1 MQIVLDL
8 DAELNLPYVSKNRPG
23 VLTDCQ
29 CFIIIHCLWTSSRI
43 FLWITSSPKSVSV
56 LLLQSEACVC
66 ALLGV
71 VGGFIHKLVVRW
83 DVWQCTTGWLLQVK
97 GATSSNR
104 MSVGFIGAGQLAHA
118 LVKGFTAAGKATF
131 SNLCLE
137 VSDVKITHKWCL
149 VGCGEQCSRSYTYT
163 VSTFRSLIRPEQLHS

>member
-1 MQIVLDL
+1 MSVKIAQGCWQTV
-8 DAELNLPYVSKNRPG
+8 
-23 VLTDCQ
+23 
-29 CFIIIHCLWTSSRI
+29 
-43 FLWITSSPKSVSV
+43 SVSSSFTVCGPAPGFFSGLHHHQSLSLYFFYNLRRVFVHCWV
-56 LLLQSEACVC
+56 LWGSLFISLWCVEMQ
-66 ALLGV
+66 
-71 VGGFIHKLVVRW
+71 
-83 DVWQCTTGWLLQVK
+83 WQCTTGWLLQVK

-149 VGCGEQCSRSYTYT
+149 VGCGEQCSRSYACT
-163 VSTFRSLIRPEQLHS
+163 VSTFRSSIRPEQLHS

>member
-1 MQIVLDL
+1 MSVKIAQGCWQTV
-8 DAELNLPYVSKNRPG
+8 
-23 VLTDCQ
+23 
-29 CFIIIHCLWTSSRI
+29 
-43 FLWITSSPKSVSV
+43 SVSSSFTV
-56 LLLQSEACVC
+56 CGPAPGFFSGLHHHQSLSLYFFYNLRRVFVHW
-66 ALLGV
+66 GV
-71 VGGFIHKLVVRW
+71 VGEFIHKLVVRW
-83 DVWQCTTGWLLQVK
+83 DAWQCTTGWLLQVR

-149 VGCGEQCSRSYTYT
+149 VGCGEQCSRSYACT